1 MTEEPQPLPI
11 DTPPVVGQVY
21 LVPCLVVAGDGKDDQ
36 DLILPV
42 IGPRHADPGHGINV
56 PLKHFHA
63 DVRFRGNRDL
73 SALLTHRA
81 LARGDLTAA
90 LRIAFAPPEEVAAM
104 AAMNLIHLDDHRP
117 VTLRPLR
124 CEREAPMKA
133 PSHWQRELEAA
144 YAGKTL
150 SADGRCPHQ
159 GALVLDQPLRDGRRV
174 CPLHGLCFDQAGRQ
188 CPAPSAPPSAPPSL
202 GVGLTEG
209 VAMLIALRGLGMG
222 GLR

>member
-21 LVPCLVVAGDGKDDQ
+21 LVPCLDAGDGRF
-36 DLILPV
+36 LPV
-42 IGPRHADPGHGINV
+42 IGPRHADPGHGINA
-56 PLKHFHA
+56 KEIHYHS
-63 DVRFRGNRDL
+63 DVRFRRDPEL
-73 SALLTHRA
+73 SGHLVRTA
-81 LARGDLTAA
+81 LAQGDWATVITVAVA
-90 LRIAFAPPEEVAAM
+90 SPEAVAAM
-104 AAMNLIHLDDHRP
+104 AAMNLIHLDNHHRP
-117 VTLRPLR
+117 VTLRPVR
-124 CEREAPMKA
+124 CEREAPIRPP
-133 PSHWQRELEAA
+133 PSWQRELEAA

-159 GALVLDQPLRDGRRV
+159 GAPVLDQPLRDGRRV